1 MQIRVIPG
9 SSAAIYRQIAD
20 QVRRAVALGELAIG
34 DPMPS
39 VRALAK
45 ELVVNPNTVAKAY
58 AELIRDGVL
67 ETQPGRGA
75 FVAKRRSVYSKAE
88 RLRRLDEALETAV
101 SAAVT
106 LDFTSEE
113 ILARMRSKL
122 EDLM

>member
-9 SSAAIYRQIAD
+9 SSAALYRQIAD
-20 QVRRAVALGELAIG
+20 QVRRGVASGELAIG
-34 DPMPS
+34 DALPS

-75 FVAKRRSVYSKAE
+75 FVAKRRNVFSKAE